1 MLLSETLDI
10 LSRYNFDRLECVC
23 DRIQSAQQIKTTVE
37 TNLDH
42 FFFYFQPNNC
52 AFSSFS
58 LMLDNVFFLLLLS
71 NANSC

>member
-42 FFFYFQPNNC
+42 FFFISNPII
-52 AFSSFS
+52 A
-58 LMLDNVFFLLLLS
+58 LFLHFR
-71 NANSC
+71 